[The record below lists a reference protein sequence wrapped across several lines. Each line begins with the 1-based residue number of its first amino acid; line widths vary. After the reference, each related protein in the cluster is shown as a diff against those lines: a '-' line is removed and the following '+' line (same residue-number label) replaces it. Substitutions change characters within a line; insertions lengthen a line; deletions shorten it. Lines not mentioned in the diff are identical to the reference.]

1 MAGGEKQEFFLV
13 VPFLWRSLVCGLVL
27 EYVHGG
33 LLDGDTRKDKK
44 FFTSHTIPDIA
55 LRFDIRNTQNSFL
68 MKKFLFVLLSA
79 ASAAVLAGGPIQK
92 NVTPAKFNIV
102 LEHNEIC
109 GCTVLEACNYN
120 PLATSEDG
128 SCEFKGCLIDFNRD
142 GVVDDKDIS
151 IVLHKWER
159 DEVHREG
166 MKAAVNK
173 NVIWEVWVEP
183 IYSFSSLC
191 MSFEDRVKE
200 FGITPEFITKA
211 KEQNK
216 QLSEQ
221 LSELVFFQYPANT
234 FGIHHLEARDK
245 TTRELIAY
253 TVIVMDGLT
262 NVPEGHFIL
271 LDCVDVDT
279 RECWSPST
287 FHRIEGMYPL
297 GLQ

>member
-1 MAGGEKQEFFLV
+1 
-13 VPFLWRSLVCGLVL
+13 
-27 EYVHGG
+27 
-33 LLDGDTRKDKK
+33 
-44 FFTSHTIPDIA
+44 
-55 LRFDIRNTQNSFL
+55 
-68 MKKFLFVLLSA
+68 MKKLLFVLLSA

-92 NVTPAKFNIV
+92 NVLPVTFNII
-102 LEHNEIC
+102 LQHNPVC

-128 SCEFKGCLIDFNRD
+128 SCEFEGCLIDFNRD

-159 DEVHREG
+159 DKEYFEKMNG
-166 MKAAVNK
+166 GINEDAV
-173 NVIWEVWVEP
+173 WEVWVEP

-191 MSFEDRVKE
+191 MSFEDRAKE
-200 FGITPEFITKA
+200 FGITPQFITKA

-221 LSELVFFQYPANT
+221 FSEFGFFQYPANT

-245 TTRELIAY
+245 TTGELIAY

-262 NVPEGHFIL
+262 NVPEEHYIF
-271 LDCVDVDT
+271 LDCMNVDT

>member
-1 MAGGEKQEFFLV
+1 MAGGEEQEFFLV

-27 EYVHGG
+27 EYVHDG

-92 NVTPAKFNIV
+92 NVLPVKFNIF

-120 PLATSEDG
+120 PLATSDDL
-128 SCEFKGCLIDFNRD
+128 SCEFEGCVIDFNRD

-151 IVLHKWER
+151 IVLDKWQR
-159 DEVHREG
+159 DEVHREA
-166 MKAAVNK
+166 MKPVTNDDI
-173 NVIWEVWVEP
+173 VWEVWVEP
-183 IYSFSSLC
+183 IYNFSSLC

-200 FGITPEFITKA
+200 FGITPEFIKSS
-211 KEQNK
+211 KEQNS
-216 QLSEQ
+216 QLNEQ
-221 LSELVFFQYPANT
+221 LSGFVFVQHILNT
-234 FGIHHLEARDK
+234 VGIHHFEARDK
-245 TTRELIAY
+245 ATGKLIAY
-253 TVIVMDGLT
+253 TVVVMDGLKDISG
-262 NVPEGHFIL
+262 EQSIY
-271 LDCVDVDT
+271 LDCT
-279 RECWSPST
+279 NRQNSWSPST